1 VYLSKE
7 PPVPDVEWLLREP
20 DRALTLQTGP
30 PFAADDDNW
39 RATIERVIVA
49 PSLHVYLV
57 DAQAHRDM
65 SIEPTHEITD
75 PFVASQL
82 TIEGRADLDFQSAGR
97 AHATRDNTVFFR
109 PPRQTT
115 IYRLKA
121 GTRFRASGYAL
132 SVDRMVRLLE
142 GEVPAALAPLLEP
155 ELDDTRFV
163 TARSDK
169 VIRSLAGSLFAR
181 GLNGPLR
188 RLMMEGAVV
197 HLLALQA
204 AAAGRHA
211 PRHRPAALS
220 PREREAVAEARRLL
234 LVDMRAP
241 PTLGELADAVGLAER
256 RLNAGFR
263 LLFGATVFETLRGE
277 RLEHARI
284 AFETGGATLK
294 EAAFRVGYNHV
305 TNFISAFRARYGAP
319 PVQFIGRPAPTRA
332 PRRRLTAG

>member
-1 VYLSKE
+1 M
-7 PPVPDVEWLLREP
+7 PDIEWLLREP
-20 DRALTLQTGP
+20 DRALTVQTGP

-65 SIEPTHEITD
+65 SIEPTHEFTD

-97 AHATRDNTVFFR
+97 AHATPDNTVFFR

-115 IYRLKA
+115 AYRLKA
-121 GTRFRASGYAL
+121 GTRFRAAGYAL
-132 SVDRMVRLLE
+132 SVDRMVRLFE

-155 ELDDTRFV
+155 DLDDTRFV

-169 VIRSLAGSLFAR
+169 VIRSLAVSLFAG

-204 AAAGRHA
+204 AAAGCHA
-211 PRHRPAALS
+211 ARHRPAALS
-220 PREREAVAEARRLL
+220 PRSARPSPRPAVCWSSTCGRRPRSASWPTRSASPNGGSMPGSACCLARRCSRPCAASGWS
-234 LVDMRAP
+234 MRGSP
-241 PTLGELADAVGLAER
+241 SRPV
-256 RLNAGFR
+256 
-263 LLFGATVFETLRGE
+263 
-277 RLEHARI
+277 AR
-284 AFETGGATLK
+284 
-294 EAAFRVGYNHV
+294 
-305 TNFISAFRARYGAP
+305 P
-319 PVQFIGRPAPTRA
+319 
-332 PRRRLTAG
+332 